1 MLLNTSS
8 ADQQYTI
15 LRASKHM
22 TIISRTMIRSRN
34 GGFVYPEEIFE
45 FVWIMRRASASL
57 LMAVVPF
64 GNMNI
69 QYDVV
74 EVLSVII
81 YSINKIQYVNILVNK
96 SALNQESLYRQ

>member
-45 FVWIMRRASASL
+45 FVWIMRRASASW
-57 LMAVVPF
+57 MAVVPF